1 MLNLFNYNSLQC
13 SLAIGMLHWWYQSL
27 SNFGSTV
34 LLTDVDTCVCVNTC
48 VISRDAAAA
57 LIWRLGCL
65 TELLQSNARAN
76 VPTDLTN
83 TNESIQI
90 ESELHSGQNE
100 VTALSEYFYQ
110 PGHNKKLVNFTVC
123 QVVICVPN
131 LGFKKGQI
139 PSIVACCNEW
149 YFTMIDSKFKTVS
162 HCGHSYIL
170 SSRICGI
177 NGW

>member
-90 ESELHSGQNE
+90 ELHSGQNE
-100 VTALSEYFYQ
+100 VTPSAEWVLLQTWTQQE
-110 PGHNKKLVNFTVC
+110 T
-123 QVVICVPN
+123 
-131 LGFKKGQI
+131 GQL
-139 PSIVACCNEW
+139 
-149 YFTMIDSKFKTVS
+149 
-162 HCGHSYIL
+162 HGL
-170 SSRICGI
+170 SSCDLCSKSWFQEGTNPEYR
-177 NGW
+177 WLL